1 MGGLRAA
8 LDDGYVPHAISGEND
23 KATTVADANLAKPND
38 TPLVTFTR
46 AHSSAAMMSN
56 HIAALAI
63 SHIPNR
69 GTPAPHL
76 GLPSPQTSMQFAI
89 GT

>member
-38 TPLVTFTR
+38 TP
-46 AHSSAAMMSN
+46 SAAFTLADRPGGEIVN
-56 HIAALAI
+56 HIAALDI

-69 GTPAPHL
+69 GTPTP
-76 GLPSPQTSMQFAI
+76 LPGQPLPQSSYLFAECI
-89 GT
+89 

>member
-38 TPLVTFTR
+38 TPLVTISR
-46 AHSSAAMMSN
+46 AHGSAVTMLN
-56 HIAALAI
+56 HVAALYV
-63 SHIPNR
+63 SRIPKM
-69 GTPAPHL
+69 GSPAPHL
-76 GLPSPQTSMQFAI
+76 GLPSPQTSIQFAI
-89 GT
+89 DT